1 MLTLLVTF
9 PAGRYHAT
17 PWGMHVNEG
26 AIEWPPSPWRLCRA
40 LLAVGFQRLGWS
52 SVPPT
57 ARALLERL
65 AEHPPRYGLPSASA
79 SHTRHYMPLYGDKTT
94 KVIDAFAYV
103 GKGSLGIEFDA
114 DLDDGECALLD
125 ELLDALPYLGRAES
139 WTDVRRVAHMP
150 DDLVTC
156 EAAESPPGPNYER
169 IALLALERPS
179 VYEAW
184 RAEAVARENLETE
197 RAQRAKAAE
206 KGKSWKGLTKK
217 DLARIEAMF
226 PVDVVDALRMTT
238 AALQSAGWSQPP
250 GARWLSYWRREGALR
265 TTPASTSV
273 VRRLPRTTTALLAL
287 SSDTRNVDAFPSLAD
302 ALPRL
307 EAIHDAL
314 VKRSTGN
321 GVPSPCFIGKVNGIP
336 VDGHRH
342 ASLLP
347 LCLGRRP
354 ARLDHVLVHAPMGF
368 DAAARDALGSI
379 RKIYAKN
386 FPDLFVTLAGIGTLD
401 SFATLI
407 RHVGR
412 ASSWES
418 TTPFVPSRHMK
429 TRGKDTLPEQI
440 RAELR
445 WRGLPEPKSIAIE
458 LRDGTFAPLDDA
470 VPLVGP
476 EASSLRFRHYR
487 RERAERPAPCARSF
501 SLRLE
506 FEKPVAGPVSLG
518 YASHFGL
525 GLFVPC

>member
-40 LLAVGFQRLGWS
+40 LVAVGFQRLGWS

-57 ARALLERL
+57 ARAFLERL
-65 AEHPPRYGLPSASA
+65 ADHPPRYGLPPASA

-103 GKGSLGIEFDA
+103 GGGSLGIQFDVE
-114 DLDDGECALLD
+114 LDEGERALLD
-125 ELLDALPYLGRAES
+125 ELLGALSYLGRAES
-139 WTDVRRVAHMP
+139 WADVRRVERMP

-156 EAAESPPGPNYER
+156 EASESPPGPNYER
-169 IALLALERPS
+169 IALLAPERAV
-179 VYEAW
+179 VYDAW
-184 RAEAVARENLETE
+184 RTEALARETVETE
-197 RAQRAKAAE
+197 RVQRAKAAE
-206 KGKSWKGLTKK
+206 KGKSWKGLAKK

-226 PVDVVDALRMTT
+226 PADVVDALCVTT

-250 GARWLSYWRREGALR
+250 GAKWLSYWRREGALR
-265 TTPASTSV
+265 TTSTPSSV
-273 VRRLPRTTTALLAL
+273 VRRSPRPTTALLAL
-287 SSDTRNVDAFPSLAD
+287 SSDTQNVDAFPSLAD

-314 VKRSTGN
+314 VKRSTQG
-321 GVPSPCFIGKVNGIP
+321 GAPSPCFIGKIDGRTL
-336 VDGHRH
+336 DGHRH

-347 LCLGRRP
+347 LCLGKRP
-354 ARLDHVLVHAPMGF
+354 GRLDHVLVHAPMGF
-368 DAAARDALGSI
+368 DDAARDALGAI

-386 FPDLFVTLAGIGTLD
+386 LPDLFVTLAGVGKLD
-401 SFATLI
+401 AFATLV

-412 ASSWES
+412 SSLWES

-429 TRGKDTLPEQI
+429 VRGKDTLTEQV

-445 WRGLPEPKSIAIE
+445 WRGLPEPKRIAVE
-458 LRDGTFAPLDDA
+458 LRDGTFASLEDGM
-470 VPLVGP
+470 PLVGP
-476 EASSLRFRHYR
+476 DASSPRFRHYR
-487 RERAERPAPCARSF
+487 RERAERPAPSTRSF

-506 FEKPVAGPVSLG
+506 FEEPIAGPLSLG

-525 GLFVPC
+525 GLFIPR